1 MQNCPAAEQKKLL
14 WSLQMV
20 LLSNFSSNDLQQLT
34 QLYLPGKKKINFIIN
49 YIYLQQKES
58 KVKMLTLFCF
68 GNGGG
73 VLISRSRTLDTAG

>member
-34 QLYLPGKKKINFIIN
+34 QLYLPGKKNKFH
-49 YIYLQQKES
+49 YKLH
-58 KVKMLTLFCF
+58 LF
-68 GNGGG
+68 
-73 VLISRSRTLDTAG
+73 TAKGK